1 MMASWD
7 LDPLER
13 DLPGLQAPL
22 VLVVGSNDRTIRPSE
37 AVRVQRLLPSA
48 RIVRLPG
55 LGHLAH
61 EERPA
66 EVAELIVKLAGMR
79 LPPDHPQRQEL
90 NDEVHARP
98 PESLTAPSR
107 LSFLALVSDPAQ
119 RSREEAA
126 LARAG
131 GRRSVSHRRRRGPAT
146 TAPISVLS
154 A

>member
-13 DLPGLQAPL
+13 ELPGLQVPL
-22 VLVVGSNDRTIRPSE
+22 VLVVGSNDGTIRPSE

-66 EVAELIVKLAGMR
+66 EVAELIVKLDG
-79 LPPDHPQRQEL
+79 
-90 NDEVHARP
+90 
-98 PESLTAPSR
+98 
-107 LSFLALVSDPAQ
+107 
-119 RSREEAA
+119 
-126 LARAG
+126 
-131 GRRSVSHRRRRGPAT
+131 
-146 TAPISVLS
+146 
-154 A
+154 